1 MPHAACGD
9 ATGSLR
15 QSPPD
20 ITRLTPAEVPL
31 PNPRPASAGAGS
43 LLRPALGPGD
53 LLGAPA
59 RPHARTSA
67 RPHVRTKAPYLR
79 GYSIGGP
86 SLLLPGRRQG
96 QQWNAD
102 AVPGACSERATSV
115 VVVAG
120 GVVSSGWGGSLSV

>member
-59 RPHARTSA
+59 RPHARTPARPDARTPGRPHVRTSARPHVRTSA

-79 GYSIGGP
+79 GY
-86 SLLLPGRRQG
+86 
-96 QQWNAD
+96 
-102 AVPGACSERATSV
+102 
-115 VVVAG
+115 
-120 GVVSSGWGGSLSV
+120 